1 LGSVQTSKTVI
12 EQLEKK
18 IAEALSIEEQIDAM
32 NGLAWQL
39 RIQDPKRALV
49 LSSEALKLSRSIGY
63 ESAIP
68 TSLINLAFL
77 DAEAGNLD
85 VSLAQSRDALAHL
98 KDRLQPETLIG
109 GWYTMG
115 WTYFYSGDYPSALEY
130 GLKALKMAREFDYRE
145 QEAWCLDLVASTY
158 TDGSEVSQMY
168 QDSLAIF
175 EDLDHVEGQSRI
187 LNNWACTLIEAKEFP
202 AALELAEKSLR
213 LAKQA
218 DLKRDEINVMT
229 TIGEIHAGMG
239 NYSYAQEKFTEVTR
253 LFDQY
258 GHDIGEIYVLLDL
271 GLVYLKQNDLD
282 HAEQE
287 LSKALQLAAKVE
299 MRNEQAR
306 SHQYLSE
313 VFERRGRFDK
323 ALEHYKEFQ
332 AIRESIAGEGA
343 LKEIAALRVSQQI
356 ETAKRDA
363 EINRLQKEKLQ
374 DELDEHKRIHAILE
388 ELATRD
394 PLTNLFNRRHFMSLA
409 EREWN
414 RALRYKHP
422 LCALMLDVDCF
433 KEINDE
439 HGHAVGDRAL
449 TVFANVIRSTL
460 RSTEIAGRYG
470 GDEFVIL
477 LPETEPQNGLLV
489 ANRICQA
496 IIDYTISSEEG
507 SIVLTPSIG
516 VACATSENHES
527 TKTLHEL
534 LNHAD
539 RAMYTAKK
547 LGKGQV
553 CLYREPE

>member
-1 LGSVQTSKTVI
+1 
-12 EQLEKK
+12 
-18 IAEALSIEEQIDAM
+18 M
-32 NGLAWQL
+32 
-39 RIQDPKRALV
+39 
-49 LSSEALKLSRSIGY
+49 
-63 ESAIP
+63 
-68 TSLINLAFL
+68 
-77 DAEAGNLD
+77 
-85 VSLAQSRDALAHL
+85 
-98 KDRLQPETLIG
+98 
-109 GWYTMG
+109 
-115 WTYFYSGDYPSALEY
+115 
-130 GLKALKMAREFDYRE
+130 YR
-145 QEAWCLDLVASTY
+145 
-158 TDGSEVSQMY
+158 
-168 QDSLAIF
+168 DSLVIF
-175 EDLDHVEGQSRI
+175 EGLGHMEGQSRI
-187 LNNWACTLIEAKEFP
+187 LNNWACTLIESKEFP
-202 AALELAEKSLR
+202 AALELAEKSLH
-213 LAKQA
+213 LAQSA
-218 DLKRDEINVMT
+218 GLKRDEITVIT

-258 GHDIGEIYVLLDL
+258 GHDIGEIYVLVDL
-271 GLVYLKQNDLD
+271 GLVYLKQNELD

-287 LSKALQLAAKVE
+287 LSKALELATKVE

-306 SHQYLSE
+306 CHQYLSE
-313 VFERRGRFDK
+313 VFERRGSFDK
-323 ALEHYKEFQ
+323 ALEHYKQFQ
-332 AIRESIAGEGA
+332 AMRESIAGEGA

-356 ETAKRDA
+356 ETARRDA

-414 RALRYKHP
+414 RALRYHHP
-422 LCALMLDVDCF
+422 LCAMMLDVDRF
-433 KEINDE
+433 KQINDE

-449 TVFANVIRSTL
+449 TAFANVIRSTL

-496 IIDYTISSEEG
+496 IIDYTINSDEG

-516 VACATSENHES
+516 VACASDENHEA
-527 TKTLHEL
+527 TKSLTEL

-553 CLYREPE
+553 WLYSEQG